1 VKRFLKG
8 NTRDVSMSLDSSV
21 YYVMKHY
28 SLSLLDIKCLS
39 EDEFSQMLV
48 WAVASDSFQADE
60 MDKQQAKSQSKMQ
73 IGSTNMGGPMP
84 HSEGW

>member
-1 VKRFLKG
+1 M
-8 NTRDVSMSLDSSV
+8 SMDSST

-28 SLSLLDIKCLS
+28 SLSLSDIKILTQ
-39 EDEFSQMLV
+39 EEFSQMLI
-48 WAVASDSFQADE
+48 WAVANDE
-60 MDKQQAKSQSKMQ
+60 IQNEDAEKRQGDSQSKMK